1 MAHGLL
7 QQTLSKTYD
16 ERGTLLTHLTYFQH
30 GWSHIELVQ
39 CTKRTSS
46 VGRTPFAKKVPCEG
60 VPCGPSTLAT
70 CEPLSRVG
78 VRSHIT
84 CYIDLNC

>member
-1 MAHGLL
+1 MTHELL
-7 QQTLSKTYD
+7 QQTLSKTHD

-30 GWSHIELVQ
+30 GWSHIELVE
-39 CTKRTSS
+39 CTKLTSS
-46 VGRTPFAKKVPCEG
+46 VERTPFAKKVPCG
-60 VPCGPSTLAT
+60 HFTLAT